1 MEIVDVA
8 INELTEYENNPRIN
22 DESVPFVANSIKEF
36 GFLVPCVI
44 DADKTIIAGHT
55 RLKAA
60 RRLGMKTVP
69 CIYADKLTPEQVK
82 AFRLA
87 DNKVGEKSEWD
98 IKALADEINSIF
110 DIDMTD
116 FGFGVEDV
124 ESIEAEWKDIGQRG
138 SLAQNFLAPPFSIL
152 NCAKKYWQ
160 DRKNLWKALGIK
172 SGEGRVETW
181 KSMGHLAQLQ
191 DSAEKKEWMSTSI
204 FDPVLCEVMLIWF
217 SRVGDKILDPFAG
230 GSVRGIVTSK
240 LGRTYTGID
249 LSEKQINEDIAQAE
263 EILTENMPCYKLGD
277 SREVL
282 DTLPDDSFDMMLSC
296 PPYADLEVYSHDE
309 KDLSNM
315 DYPDF
320 LAAYEDI
327 IAKTYDKLKDG
338 AFVAWVVGECRGKDG
353 NYYNFI
359 GDTISAFR
367 KAGFNYYNELI
378 LATPIGT
385 GGIRSAIVFKKSRKI
400 CKVHQNV
407 LVFVKGDWRKAC
419 GRLGDVEVLEI
430 TDEDEEE

>member
-1 MEIVDVA
+1 MEVVDVS
-8 INELTEYENNPRIN
+8 INELMEYENNPRIN

-124 ESIEAEWKDIGQRG
+124 ESIEADWKDIGQSG

-172 SGEGRVETW
+172 FGEGRVETW

-191 DSAEKKEWMSTSI
+191 GGDEKK
-204 FDPVLCEVMLIWF
+204 
-217 SRVGDKILDPFAG
+217 RV
-230 GSVRGIVTSK
+230 
-240 LGRTYTGID
+240 
-249 LSEKQINEDIAQAE
+249 
-263 EILTENMPCYKLGD
+263 
-277 SREVL
+277 
-282 DTLPDDSFDMMLSC
+282 
-296 PPYADLEVYSHDE
+296 DE
-309 KDLSNM
+309 HF
-315 DYPDF
+315 YF
-320 LAAYEDI
+320 
-327 IAKTYDKLKDG
+327 
-338 AFVAWVVGECRGKDG
+338 
-353 NYYNFI
+353 
-359 GDTISAFR
+359 
-367 KAGFNYYNELI
+367 
-378 LATPIGT
+378 
-385 GGIRSAIVFKKSRKI
+385 
-400 CKVHQNV
+400 
-407 LVFVKGDWRKAC
+407 
-419 GRLGDVEVLEI
+419 
-430 TDEDEEE
+430 